1 MANTI
6 SNNRISNL
14 INSQVPF
21 FVRNDHQTFV
31 AFLEAYYEYLEQDT
45 KVVNRIKNTDTYYD
59 IDRTIDDFS
68 EHLYDTFLKLVSR
81 NVLADKALLLK
92 NIKDFYRARGSE
104 KSVKFLMRILFDEE
118 IDFYYP
124 KKDILKASDGK
135 WYIEKTLRVTDTKID
150 DEWAP
155 SLADLEKYISTRIT
169 GLKTE
174 AQATI
179 ERVDRYYLTG
189 VKIDEIVLSNV
200 DGEFELGEQITAT
213 FNDTEATR
221 NISSNIVSGI
231 VSSLTITD
239 TGFLYEV
246 GDPVIILSNTG
257 SGACAT
263 VATVTSGN
271 IASLVVNDGG
281 AGYLTNDLILVSGG
295 GGTGGNGNV
304 STVLSDGSVHPNTY
318 NITNSTISV
327 EQDTPLN
334 NTQYSNL
341 KAENVNSPLIDA
353 FYWWQYANTGP
364 VQTVAIIDAGGGYT
378 SRPTLSIAANNRIK
392 ALGIVGKLEI
402 VDGGEN
408 YAIGD
413 MIYIE
418 NIPGGYGCGALAN
431 VWNVNA
437 AASDAIS
444 EVRLIE
450 MTGHTIGGSGY
461 DMNHLPTCNIDSGT
475 GSGANVV
482 VTALLGTGVELQ
494 AANTTLGA
502 IQRVILWSGGSGYSD
517 MPTIDM
523 SGSGDGTA
531 NITAT
536 YITGVYEYPGRYL
549 NDDGHVSSYNFLQDR
564 DYYQNFSYVIK
575 TKQSI
580 DKFRSYVKTLVHPSG
595 TKMFGEVDND
605 DVVCSYTIELPERE
619 NLIDKWWANGT
630 NSLNTFNLSWSSGY
644 SGQDPWVGSYPMI
657 HLFDNN
663 ATTFAHTGTP
673 SVGEREWIKIEWGQE
688 VLIDEIQIR
697 NRGSSELIAQ
707 RFGNCNVYVIDANS
721 NVLYTQWID
730 PDLCHLIANANYSS
744 LHTIRLPYPMM
755 ANGINISS
763 NVTTASLDAVINL
776 NELDVYGWD
785 EPVDELFAPVSPGTS
800 NTTQSLIVNT
810 TLRWANSNGAFF
822 NPTIYLPNSKLMK
835 GDKVTVEFL
844 AGNVYNV
851 MANVSTYTP
860 DGIYTVANSINANLI
875 EVHSGK
881 WLQGSVN
888 NFVFIQVATVSAM
901 DWKPDG
907 SKVYIVSQTSDTG
920 YEFNVARPWDVTSA
934 TLFRSTTAGFF
945 NSYDG
950 TVSNMMFKPDG
961 TMLYVSGSTNDHL
974 IQFDLAEAWNIQSI
988 SYNIHAS
995 FNMSADHGDD
1005 FNGFGMSANGDF
1017 VYAVG
1022 YNNDTVYQYE
1032 LSEAWNVNTAS
1043 YLTEQALP
1051 YGDNPEDVKFN
1062 ASGNTMFIWGNAYDK
1077 LYTYS
1082 LANNWNVNAATY
1094 MANTLSPTALT
1105 GMYGSSSSQIYFKPD
1120 GTMVYIIDNISSRKT
1135 ISQIPMTEAW
1145 NANTM
1150 VLHTTSTETVRVG
1163 KIINTGINRYFY

>member
-6 SNNRISNL
+6 SNNKISHL

-21 FVRNDHQTFV
+21 FVRNDHPTFV

-59 IDRTIDDFS
+59 IDRTIDEFA

-81 NVLADKALLLK
+81 NVYADKALLLK

-135 WYIEKTLRVTDTKID
+135 WYIEKALRVTDTKID
-150 DEWAP
+150 GDPAL
-155 SLADLEKYISTRIT
+155 SLADLENYISTRIT

-179 ERVDRYYLTG
+179 ERVDRYYQTG
-189 VKIDEIVLSNV
+189 IQIDELVLSNI
-200 DGEFELGEQITAT
+200 DGEFELGEQIYAY

-221 NISSNIVSGI
+221 NISSNIISGI
-231 VSSLTITD
+231 VSSITITNS
-239 TGFLYEV
+239 GSLYDV

-271 IASLVVNDGG
+271 ISSLIVNDGG
-281 AGYLTNDLILVSGG
+281 AGYLTNDLILVTGG
-295 GGTGGNGNV
+295 GGSGANGNV
-304 STVLSDGSVHPNTY
+304 TTVLSDATVHPNTY
-318 NITNSTISV
+318 NITNSTIEV
-327 EQDTPLN
+327 EQNTPLN

-341 KAENVNSPLIDA
+341 NASDVNSTLEDA
-353 FYWWQYANTGP
+353 LHWWQYSNTGP
-364 VQTVAIIDAGGGYT
+364 VQTVAIINAGGGYT
-378 SRPTLSIAANNRIK
+378 SKPALSISANSRIQ
-392 ALGIVGKLEI
+392 ALGIIGKLEI

-418 NIPGGYGCGALAN
+418 NVAGGYGSGALAN

-450 MTGHTIGGSGY
+450 MPGHIIGGSGY
-461 DMNHLPTCNIDSGT
+461 DMNYLPTCNVDSGT
-475 GSGANVV
+475 GSGANVIV
-482 VTALLGTGVELQ
+482 KSLLGYGADMS

-502 IQRVILWSGGSGYSD
+502 IQRIILWSGGSGYSD
-517 MPTIDM
+517 MPSLDLT
-523 SGSGDGTA
+523 GYGDGTA
-531 NITAT
+531 TAVAT
-536 YITGVYEYPGRYL
+536 YITGVYSYPGRYL
-549 NDDGHVSSYNFLQDR
+549 NDDGHLSSYNFLQDR

-580 DKFRSYVKTLVHPSG
+580 DEYRSYIKNLVHPSG
-595 TKMFGEVDND
+595 TKLFGEVETEDL
-605 DVVCSYTIELPERE
+605 VCSYTIEMPERE

-644 SGQDPWVGSYPMI
+644 SASTPWTGTYPMI
-657 HLFDNN
+657 NMLDNN
-663 ATTFAHTGTP
+663 STTFAHTNGY
-673 SVGEREWIKIEWGQE
+673 VGENPWMKFEWGQE
-688 VLIDEIQIR
+688 YLVDEIQIR
-697 NRGSSELIAQ
+697 NRTGSAT
-707 RFGNCNVYVIDANS
+707 RFYNANVYVLDANS
-721 NVLYTQWID
+721 NVIHTHWVD
-730 PDLCHLIANANYSS
+730 PALVFDANGSYSS
-744 LHTIRLPYPMM
+744 LHTIRLPNAMM
-755 ANGINISS
+755 ANGVNI
-763 NVTTASLDAVINL
+763 VGQVFTSLEYLNL
-776 NELDVYGWD
+776 AEIDVYGWD
-785 EPVDELFAPVSPGTS
+785 EPVDELFIPVSPGTA

-881 WLQGSVN
+881 WLQGSMNVN
-888 NFVFIQVATVSAM
+888 IQTNETYPQGLYM
-901 DWKPDG
+901 RPDG
-907 SKVYIVSQTSDTG
+907 NKMYVHGASTDRV
-920 YEFNVARPWDVTSA
+920 YEFNLERSWDATSA
-934 TLFRSTTAGFF
+934 VLFRTSPDLTLGVE
-945 NSYDG
+945 G
-950 TVSNMMFKPDG
+950 TGEEIKMNPDG
-961 TMLYVSGSTNDHL
+961 TLLFYGGKQT
-974 IQFDLAEAWNIQSI
+974 
-988 SYNIHAS
+988 
-995 FNMSADHGDD
+995 
-1005 FNGFGMSANGDF
+1005 
-1017 VYAVG
+1017 
-1022 YNNDTVYQYE
+1022 DTIYTFE
-1032 LSEAWNVNTAS
+1032 LSEAWNIQTVS
-1043 YLTEQALP
+1043 YLTRSPQFGTEISEGNLTGFDLSANGDFLYVVGTDQDTIYQYSLSESWNINTTSYFAEQ
-1051 YGDNPEDVKFN
+1051 YIGNEDGTPKGIWIN
-1062 ASGNTMFIWGNAYDK
+1062 SGGNTMFMVGQSTDRIIK
-1077 LYTYS
+1077 YTLSSDWNINTASVVADSNSAS
-1082 LANNWNVNAATY
+1082 LAGTY
-1094 MANTLSPTALT
+1094 GVAINE
-1105 GMYGSSSSQIYFKPD
+1105 IDFKPD
-1120 GTMVYIIDNISSRKT
+1120 GTMVYITDDTRRLV
-1135 ISQIPMTEAW
+1135 SQIPLTEAW
-1145 NANTM
+1145 NANTII
-1150 VLHTTSTETVRVG
+1150 VHTTSTETVRVG